1 MIMTA
6 GEAAILFLLC
16 LVLTE
21 ILELGTAFLLGVR
34 DKYDFAIIALANVLT
49 NPALNVILSFFA
61 SLTPVPIW
69 LPLAVLEIL
78 VVLVEGAVYKKYLDF
93 RKVPP
98 YLLSLILNV
107 VSCFIGSPLV
117 YLIVNR

>member
-1 MIMTA
+1 MTA

-49 NPALNVILSFFA
+49 NPALNVILAFFA

-69 LPLAVLEIL
+69 LPFAVLEIL

-107 VSCFIGSPLV
+107 VSLFIGSPLV